1 MLRRHTLWLA
11 SFSGVAAV
19 CVLAL
24 RGPTAAQGPNFDK
37 LNDTDRKV
45 LSERFTKEVWP
56 LLNQGGK
63 DGCIGC
69 HNGKIVSALRFTGD
83 PDKDFRK
90 LLRDGFFLKDD
101 PGSLLSRIEDR
112 NAKRRMPPPKNGS
125 PWPEAD
131 KKVLE
136 AFVDAIEKKQR

>member
-1 MLRRHTLWLA
+1 M
-11 SFSGVAAV
+11 